1 MPSIMSVLGTAGR
14 SLREGVFEPRILQ
27 QAQQRTDLKKK
38 EQRQTEA
45 DFIIEAREAWLALD
59 QEMLNNVLEKY
70 KRAVPTQTF
79 RTIAEN
85 ITKAINL
92 VKTERANKAAE
103 KADELQVLFPQTPKG
118 ELDVESVAT
127 VSDPAFQFLK
137 ARLGRPYS
145 YTDEGGKTIT
155 IPGMDPKEAD
165 TEIQKAYKAS
175 PQMLPIS
182 DAVQYDAVQASRDAI
197 SGRQQQANPR
207 IVKTFVDAIIADP
220 STSIGILSS
229 DIISQNTRSA
239 ILNELSS
246 RPDFNLQGA
255 FKAHEDAKKRPEGFQ
270 IIGGRRIPYN
280 LYKSVEKRAID
291 ILKTEAGKKAWG
303 AQDQIPYDKIQAKII
318 ELLSTME
325 FGNGAT
331 QSTSIAVPDT
341 SGVDTPTAADTVSAV
356 PDTLGVDTLTAGVP
370 PPTTQQDIDT
380 LFDQGMAHLTEG
392 NNREAIAAF
401 RRVLEKRP
409 THSDA
414 HFELAKL
421 LQADGD
427 IQGAIKH
434 FRHSLSGDRS
444 RPEAKFY
451 TDALMKVAQEAGIDT
466 LTAGG
471 TPAAPPPTPQQGS
484 ETFRYTDPALAQKL
498 IDYLRAM
505 KLQVANNVAGE
516 IVHGERV
523 EISGQATPIQKKAVE
538 AWRKALDSLRIP

>member
-92 VKTERANKAAE
+92 VKTERANKAAK
-103 KADELQVLFPQTPKG
+103 KADEPRLPFPKTPEG
-118 ELDVESVAT
+118 ELDVDHVAT
-127 VSDPAFQFLK
+127 VSDPGFQFLQE
-137 ARLGRPYS
+137 RLRKQGLTP
-145 YTDEGGKTIT
+145 E
-155 IPGMDPKEAD
+155 EAD

-175 PQMLPIS
+175 PQMMPMS
-182 DAVQYDAVQASRDAI
+182 DLVKSVDLQSKLDAR
-197 SGRQQQANPR
+197 SGRQQQADPR
-207 IVKTFVDAIIADP
+207 IVKSFVDAIIADP
-220 STSIGILSS
+220 STSISILSS

-246 RPDFNLQGA
+246 RPDFNLRRA
-255 FKAHEDAKKRPEGFQ
+255 FEAHEDAKKRPEGFQ

-291 ILKTEAGKKAWG
+291 VLKTEAGKKAWG
-303 AQDQIPYDKIQAKII
+303 AQDKIPYDKIQAKII

-331 QSTSIAVPDT
+331 QSTSGGSWSNPDDPMHTVPEFPIPDT

-356 PDTLGVDTLTAGVP
+356 PDTSGVDTLTAGV
-370 PPTTQQDIDT
+370 
-380 LFDQGMAHLTEG
+380 
-392 NNREAIAAF
+392 
-401 RRVLEKRP
+401 
-409 THSDA
+409 
-414 HFELAKL
+414 
-421 LQADGD
+421 
-427 IQGAIKH
+427 
-434 FRHSLSGDRS
+434 
-444 RPEAKFY
+444 
-451 TDALMKVAQEAGIDT
+451 
-466 LTAGG
+466 
-471 TPAAPPPTPQQGS
+471 PPPTPQQGS

-538 AWRKALDSLRIP
+538 AWKKALDSLRIP

>member
-103 KADELQVLFPQTPKG
+103 KADELQVLFPQTPEG

-182 DAVQYDAVQASRDAI
+182 DAVQYDAVQASRDAR

-229 DIISQNTRSA
+229 DIISKNTRSA

-246 RPDFNLQGA
+246 RPDFNLQRA
-255 FKAHEDAKKRPEGFQ
+255 FEAHEDAKKRPEGFM

-291 ILKTEAGKKAWG
+291 VLKLEAGKQPWG

-356 PDTLGVDTLTAGVP
+356 PDTLGVDTLTAG
-370 PPTTQQDIDT
+370 
-380 LFDQGMAHLTEG
+380 
-392 NNREAIAAF
+392 
-401 RRVLEKRP
+401 
-409 THSDA
+409 
-414 HFELAKL
+414 
-421 LQADGD
+421 
-427 IQGAIKH
+427 
-434 FRHSLSGDRS
+434 
-444 RPEAKFY
+444 
-451 TDALMKVAQEAGIDT
+451 
-466 LTAGG
+466 G

-484 ETFRYTDPALAQKL
+484 ETFRYTDSALAQKL

>member
-103 KADELQVLFPQTPKG
+103 KADELQVLFPQTPEG

-182 DAVQYDAVQASRDAI
+182 DAVQYDAVQASRDAR

-229 DIISQNTRSA
+229 DIISKNTRSA

-255 FKAHEDAKKRPEGFQ
+255 FKAHEDAKKRPEGFM

-356 PDTLGVDTLTAGVP
+356 PDTLGA
-370 PPTTQQDIDT
+370 
-380 LFDQGMAHLTEG
+380 
-392 NNREAIAAF
+392 
-401 RRVLEKRP
+401 
-409 THSDA
+409 
-414 HFELAKL
+414 
-421 LQADGD
+421 
-427 IQGAIKH
+427 
-434 FRHSLSGDRS
+434 
-444 RPEAKFY
+444 
-451 TDALMKVAQEAGIDT
+451 DT

-471 TPAAPPPTPQQGS
+471 TPAAPPPTTQQGS

>member
-85 ITKAINL
+85 ITEAINV
-92 VKTERANKAAE
+92 VKKERANKAAE
-103 KADELQVLFPQTPKG
+103 KADELRVPFPQTPEG

-197 SGRQQQANPR
+197 GGRQQQANP
-207 IVKTFVDAIIADP
+207 ISVKRFVAAIRRTP
-220 STSIGILSS
+220 SKSIFILNSNF
-229 DIISQNTRSA
+229 ISQKTRDS
-239 ILNELSS
+239 ILNELS
-246 RPDFNLQGA
+246 RLRFNWKDA
-255 FKAHEDAKKRPEGFQ
+255 FEAHEDAKKQGVLIKVGDREIDLDTYQKLFNIGLRSAKAQKGKRPFSEPPISWEEIEDEILSFLSGTRKPVNVNTPPT
-270 IIGGRRIPYN
+270 GG
-280 LYKSVEKRAID
+280 A
-291 ILKTEAGKKAWG
+291 
-303 AQDQIPYDKIQAKII
+303 
-318 ELLSTME
+318 
-325 FGNGAT
+325 
-331 QSTSIAVPDT
+331 
-341 SGVDTPTAADTVSAV
+341 SGVDTLTTADTVSAV
-356 PDTLGVDTLTAGVP
+356 PDTLGA
-370 PPTTQQDIDT
+370 
-380 LFDQGMAHLTEG
+380 
-392 NNREAIAAF
+392 
-401 RRVLEKRP
+401 
-409 THSDA
+409 
-414 HFELAKL
+414 
-421 LQADGD
+421 
-427 IQGAIKH
+427 
-434 FRHSLSGDRS
+434 
-444 RPEAKFY
+444 
-451 TDALMKVAQEAGIDT
+451 DT

-471 TPAAPPPTPQQGS
+471 TPAAPPPTTQQGS
-484 ETFRYTDPALAQKL
+484 ETFRYTDSVLAQKI
-498 IDYLRAM
+498 IDALYSL
-505 KLQVANNVAGE
+505 KLQIEDNAGQ
-516 IVHGERV
+516 
-523 EISGQATPIQKKAVE
+523 STPQQEAAVE
-538 AWRKALDSLRIP
+538 FLKTKLDSLRIP

>member
-92 VKTERANKAAE
+92 VKTERENKAAE
-103 KADELQVLFPQTPKG
+103 KADELQVLFPQTPEG

-220 STSIGILSS
+220 PTSIGILSS

-255 FKAHEDAKKRPEGFQ
+255 FKAHEDAKKRPEGFM

-291 ILKTEAGKKAWG
+291 ILKLEAGKQPWG

-318 ELLSTME
+318 ELLSDIILPTERRSLSNPDDPMHTVPE
-325 FGNGAT
+325 FP
-331 QSTSIAVPDT
+331 IPDT

-356 PDTLGVDTLTAGVP
+356 PDTLGVDTLTAGV
-370 PPTTQQDIDT
+370 
-380 LFDQGMAHLTEG
+380 
-392 NNREAIAAF
+392 
-401 RRVLEKRP
+401 
-409 THSDA
+409 
-414 HFELAKL
+414 
-421 LQADGD
+421 
-427 IQGAIKH
+427 
-434 FRHSLSGDRS
+434 
-444 RPEAKFY
+444 
-451 TDALMKVAQEAGIDT
+451 
-466 LTAGG
+466 
-471 TPAAPPPTPQQGS
+471 PPPTPQQGS

-523 EISGQATPIQKKAVE
+523 EISGQATPLQKKAVE
-538 AWRKALDSLRIP
+538 AWKKALDSLRIP

>member
-127 VSDPAFQFLK
+127 VSDPGFQFLK

-220 STSIGILSS
+220 PTSIGILSS

-291 ILKTEAGKKAWG
+291 ILKLEAGKQPWG

-466 LTAGG
+466 LSAGG